1 MPDEPSDR
9 HRQPLGWLVP
19 VVVAGLF
26 AGMSAGCD
34 GRSGEARDRDA
45 VSEAALGLP
54 GDGSRAE
61 APPGVRLVLTIEP
74 QIGDAPLTVELRAVL
89 EGDLEEPDRYR
100 CATAAFALGDD
111 NVQLIPP
118 PDDCTDDVQRDYATT
133 HTYAAAGSYRASV
146 RLIARPVAPSKP
158 VQILVRGPTPTA
170 APLAANPGPTIVI
183 ATTERERPTEQAPA
197 PDDTAAAD
205 AAPEDTAP
213 PPSARPTRTARTST
227 ARPPEATRRPST
239 AVAQAPAAV
248 VTAPS
253 SPAGTAT
260 APTSSVRIPPAWTRI
275 VPTPPGMLAVLP
287 ADLYYLHGDPPRLWR
302 LPASGDEPEA
312 LDLPDE
318 VTDQYAV
325 SSIGFIARH
334 RDRTITVQAPT
345 GGERTLFEP
354 DGSVW
359 GLAWSRDG
367 HQLAY
372 NVGGNRRLF
381 DVVTY
386 SERDLGLVGGTAPMA
401 FSRDGKWLLEGLDNG
416 ALGLVEMATGKDQRI
431 PLDEGVGAR
440 AGWLPDR
447 NVLWSTGMGLR
458 FVTVDDPLTITPVIE
473 PDVQTS
479 TALVRS
485 DQQMLVLVGRELGS
499 VLARIDL
506 TSPSISA
513 EIVGA
518 HIAVSAGADIAWAPD
533 GRTIAVAGE
542 KGLTL
547 VDPATG
553 ARVPLID
560 GPTRDPTWVI
570 GGR

>member
-1 MPDEPSDR
+1 MT
-9 HRQPLGWLVP
+9 
-19 VVVAGLF
+19 
-26 AGMSAGCD
+26 AGCD
-34 GRSGEARDRDA
+34 GRSGGTTDRDA
-45 VSEAALGLP
+45 TSDEAPALEQRA
-54 GDGSRAE
+54 DDSRADVM
-61 APPGVRLVLTIEP
+61 PGVRLVLAIEP
-74 QIGDAPLTVELRAVL
+74 QIGDAPLTVELRATL
-89 EGDLEEPDRYR
+89 EGDLDEPDRFR

-118 PDDCTDDVQRDYATT
+118 PDDCADEVLRTYATT

-183 ATTERERPTEQAPA
+183 ATRVRERPNEPTER
-197 PDDTAAAD
+197 PDGAEPTDLAAATELA
-205 AAPEDTAP
+205 AAPERTATP
-213 PPSARPTRTARTST
+213 RADRPTRTLPAPEPVPSEIT
-227 ARPPEATRRPST
+227 A
-239 AVAQAPAAV
+239 
-248 VTAPS
+248 
-253 SPAGTAT
+253 
-260 APTSSVRIPPAWTRI
+260 
-275 VPTPPGMLAVLP
+275 PGMLAVLP

-302 LPASGDEPEA
+302 LPASGDEPEV
-312 LDLPDE
+312 LDGPDD

-325 SSIGFIARH
+325 SSIGFIARQRH
-334 RDRTITVQAPT
+334 GTITVQSPT

-354 DGSVW
+354 DGPVW
-359 GLAWSRDG
+359 GPVWSRDG

-372 NVGGNRRLF
+372 NVGGHLRLF

-386 SERDLGLVGGTAPMA
+386 SERDLGSVGGASPMS
-401 FSRDGKWLLEGLDNG
+401 FSRDGKWLLVGLDNG
-416 ALGLVEMATGKDQRI
+416 EIGLVDMATGAGKDI
-431 PLDEGVGAR
+431 SLDEDGGYP

-485 DQQMLVLVGRELGS
+485 DEQVLVLVGRALGS
-499 VLARIDL
+499 VLTRIDL
-506 TSPSISA
+506 TSPSIRA

-518 HIAVSAGADIAWAPD
+518 HIAVPADADLAWAPD

-542 KGLTL
+542 KGLAL

-560 GPTRDPTWVI
+560 GPTRDPVWVL